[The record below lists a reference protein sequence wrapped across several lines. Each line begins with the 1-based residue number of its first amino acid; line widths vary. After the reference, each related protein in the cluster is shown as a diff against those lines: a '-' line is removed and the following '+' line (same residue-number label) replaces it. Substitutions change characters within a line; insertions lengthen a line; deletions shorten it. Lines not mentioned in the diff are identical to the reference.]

1 MATTTPAP
9 AAAAPATPPETERG
23 GTFPGRGPAAP
34 PAVARETQAQ
44 YRSAE
49 RLTVGDE
56 ALDFSLERLDAPG
69 GEPLRLS
76 SFRGRRPVVLF
87 FGSYT

>member
-1 MATTTPAP
+1 VPPTVAT
-9 AAAAPATPPETERG
+9 
-23 GTFPGRGPAAP
+23 
-34 PAVARETQAQ
+34 ETQAE

-49 RLTVGDE
+49 RLKVGDE

-69 GEPLRLS
+69 SEPVRLS
-76 SFRGRRPVVLF
+76 SFRGQRPVVLF